1 MDRTLSVI
9 DETASVSVDD
19 QSLSQRAVC
28 PGCHTPHPSL
38 TREGLAADV
47 GWKCARC
54 GERWDARRLATVAA
68 YAAWVAE
75 RERPVHSGTATV
87 PVA

>member
-1 MDRTLSVI
+1 MDRNPSLIV
-9 DETASVSVDD
+9 ETAALRDERD
-19 QSLSQRAVC
+19 LSQRVVC

-38 TREGLAADV
+38 TREGLAAGV
-47 GWKCARC
+47 GWKCVRC

-75 RERPVHSGTATV
+75 RETPATAG
-87 PVA
+87 AAL